1 MQDVTRYS
9 ALHRYTDT
17 RIKVRRLRTER
28 NPRLAALTL
37 VINAL
42 RVTESARLPF
52 PSKRRCTRV
61 IYVGRVER

>member
-1 MQDVTRYS
+1 ME
-9 ALHRYTDT
+9 A
-17 RIKVRRLRTER
+17 R

-61 IYVGRVER
+61 ICVGRVER